1 MKSFREALKK
11 RASTNTDSKITNQYK
26 CPGCGEI
33 VKEFTTVIAMGP
45 SKGKTVSS
53 TIGCNCSVYEKVKE
67 EQKEADQARMKRIFK
82 DYSLVNKSLEQAN
95 FKTFDQSK
103 FPDAFK
109 TAVDFVKEFDLKQ
122 PSNLFFQGS
131 FGTGK
136 SHLSISISKSL
147 VSRGYSS
154 IFISIPKLL
163 TKIRGTYNKDS
174 VVTEDQLIK
183 ALYAADLVVFDDI
196 GAEGDLT
203 GWSAQKLFELLDQR
217 SGKHNV
223 FTTNL
228 QSDDFEATRDRA
240 RLFSRIME
248 NTTPIIMNGSDYRKR
263 HFLKEGKES
272 V

>member
-1 MKSFREALKK
+1 MKSFREALKNGPN
-11 RASTNTDSKITNQYK
+11 TNTDSNVTSHY
-26 CPGCGEI
+26 CCLDCRGE

-45 SKGKTVSS
+45 SKGKKVSS
-53 TIGCNCSVYEKVKE
+53 KIGCNCSVYEKVRKD
-67 EQKEADQARMKRIFK
+67 QKEADQARMKRIFK

-103 FPDAFK
+103 FPEAFK
-109 TAVDFVKEFDLKQ
+109 TAADFVKAFDPKQ

-136 SHLSISISKSL
+136 SHLSISISKAL
-147 VSRGYSS
+147 VARGYSS

-163 TKIRGTYNKDS
+163 TKIRGTYKKDS
-174 VVTEDQLIK
+174 EVTEDQLIK

-228 QSDDFEATRDRA
+228 QSDDFEVTRDRA

-248 NTTPIIMNGSDYRKR
+248 NTTPVIMNGSDYRKR
-263 HFLKEGKES
+263 HFLKEGMQ
-272 V
+272 